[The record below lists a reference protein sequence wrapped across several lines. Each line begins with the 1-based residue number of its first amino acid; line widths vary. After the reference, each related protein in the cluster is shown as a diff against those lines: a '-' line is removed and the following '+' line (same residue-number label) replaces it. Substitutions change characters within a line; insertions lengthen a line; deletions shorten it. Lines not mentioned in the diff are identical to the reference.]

1 MLVERIGW
9 GASGE
14 IFKVRN
20 IKTAEIFVVK
30 RLHSLKDEL
39 GAFIQE
45 NIKAIKVGLSD
56 SPRRTSSTFS
66 RRQSTRTS

>member
-14 IFKVRN
+14 IFKVRD

-39 GAFIQE
+39 GAL
-45 NIKAIKVGLSD
+45 N
-56 SPRRTSSTFS
+56 
-66 RRQSTRTS
+66 

>member
-9 GASGE
+9 GATGE

-39 GAFIQE
+39 GSYITE
-45 NIKAIKVGLSD
+45 NIKAIKV
-56 SPRRTSSTFS
+56 
-66 RRQSTRTS
+66 